1 MLLLNFAGAVFL
13 LVLPW
18 RSVARL
24 QGQGRREISILLFPQ
39 ILFFFF
45 LKGQVAKV
53 PLENLC
59 SFSVGVKNPE
69 VFWSKPW
76 GLGGTKGGNGIEC
89 LLVTEVES

>member
-1 MLLLNFAGAVFL
+1 MAFCCQTARPGEKRDFYFAVS
-13 LVLPW
+13 PN
-18 RSVARL
+18 S
-24 QGQGRREISILLFPQ
+24 
-39 ILFFFF
+39 FFVFF